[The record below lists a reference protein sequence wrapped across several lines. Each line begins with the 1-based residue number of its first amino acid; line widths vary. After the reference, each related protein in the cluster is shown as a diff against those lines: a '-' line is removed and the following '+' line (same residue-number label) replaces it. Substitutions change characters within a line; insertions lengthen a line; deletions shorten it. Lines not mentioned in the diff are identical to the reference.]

1 MLYCVFCFIRVM
13 FDEREEF
20 VWYVVTLL
28 IFFMEYVTGGVE
40 RGDRIGLEMWY
51 WGIYDDNNVI
61 VSFKLVLLSLLY
73 MLTLKN
79 YR

>member
-1 MLYCVFCFIRVM
+1 
-13 FDEREEF
+13 
-20 VWYVVTLL
+20 
-28 IFFMEYVTGGVE
+28 MEYVTGGVE